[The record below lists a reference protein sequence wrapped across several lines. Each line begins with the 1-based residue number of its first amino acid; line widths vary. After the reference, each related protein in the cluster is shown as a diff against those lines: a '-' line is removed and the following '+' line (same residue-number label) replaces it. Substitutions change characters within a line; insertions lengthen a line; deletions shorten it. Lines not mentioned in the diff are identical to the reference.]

1 MSTPI
6 ITLTTDFGMRDPWV
20 GIMKGVIL
28 GICPAARLVDLAHD
42 IGAQDVLEGALCLEA
57 AASFFPT
64 GTIHLAV
71 VDPGV
76 GSSRRPMAL
85 RSAGQ
90 CFVGPD
96 NGLFSLVL
104 ERAGGRVE
112 AVELTAAEYRLA
124 RISRT
129 FHGRDI
135 FAPAAA
141 HLASG
146 VPLERLGRAITDPV
160 RLILH
165 SSRREEGL
173 VAGEVIGAD
182 RFGNLFTSVTEED
195 LAGLD
200 GPLDLVVEIGGIRV
214 GAPVAAYSDVRP
226 GAVGAV
232 VGSTGRLEVF
242 VRDGSAQAALGRGRG
257 APVVVRRA

>member
-1 MSTPI
+1 MSAPI

-28 GICPAARLVDLAHD
+28 GICPAARLVDLSHD

-57 AASFFPT
+57 AVGFFPT

-76 GSSRRPMAL
+76 GGSRRPMAV
-85 RSAGQ
+85 RTGGQ
-90 CFVGPD
+90 CYVGPD
-96 NGLFSLVL
+96 NGLLSLAL
-104 ERAGGRVE
+104 ERGGGRIE
-112 AVELTAAEYRLA
+112 AVELTAREYRLSPV
-124 RISRT
+124 SRT

-141 HLASG
+141 HLASR
-146 VPLERLGRAITDPV
+146 VPLERLGRAMTDPV
-160 RLILH
+160 RLLPPSARH
-165 SSRREEGL
+165 EDGL

-182 RFGNLFTSVTEED
+182 RFGNLFTSVTEKD

-200 GPLDLVVEIGGIRV
+200 GPLGVVVEIGGIRV
-214 GAPVAAYSDVRP
+214 GAPVATYSDALP
-226 GAVGAV
+226 GGVGAL

-242 VRDGSAQAALGRGRG
+242 VREGSAQAALGLGRG
-257 APVVVRRA
+257 APLVVKRA